1 VPGCPQQPATRK
13 NSFLPPWCQHP
24 QIDDHSSNQSHLAC
38 NLTSGGFHP
47 TVMLT
52 PSGGG
57 VPCLYLISFGAYPEW
72 PSSVTVRLQK
82 GIIEGYVG
90 KVRGNHL
97 PAVSVLLALSRT
109 CRDVVACSGSATCRG
124 FETSMD
130 IIWAIIISVQPSV
143 RTDTSD
149 FGKPCLVFHEPSSV
163 PPPNGR
169 LPYLGLVGIFATRNI
184 HSGFLFQF
192 VSDR

>member
-1 VPGCPQQPATRK
+1 
-13 NSFLPPWCQHP
+13 
-24 QIDDHSSNQSHLAC
+24 
-38 NLTSGGFHP
+38 
-47 TVMLT
+47 MLT

-57 VPCLYLISFGAYPEW
+57 VPCLYLNSFGAYPEW

-90 KVRGNHL
+90 KVRENHL

-124 FETSMD
+124 FETSPMD
-130 IIWAIIISVQPSV
+130 IVWAIIISV

-149 FGKPCLVFHEPSSV
+149 FGKPCLVFMNLLRF
-163 PPPNGR
+163 PPPMGAS
-169 LPYLGLVGIFATRNI
+169 LISV
-184 HSGFLFQF
+184 
-192 VSDR
+192 